1 MISDA
6 IHLGM
11 KSLLCLG
18 IAAAIEAVALSSG
31 IAQENARLENTVV
44 KAGETYQLETISP
57 LVDNPDRVKILSF
70 GPKSWVY
77 VEYEQSVLKPGELL
91 PSNRKGQMW
100 VNFDHVIAARKI
112 TPDTPPTPVGEQTR
126 R

>member
-1 MISDA
+1 
-6 IHLGM
+6 M
-11 KSLLCLG
+11 KPLLCLG
-18 IAAAIEAVALSSG
+18 FAAMALSSA
-31 IAQENARLENTVV
+31 IAQEKDRLENTVV

-57 LVDNPDRVKILSF
+57 LVDNPDRVTILRF

-77 VEYEQSVLKPGELL
+77 VEYQQSVLKPGELL
-91 PSNRKGQMW
+91 PSNRKGEMW

-112 TPDTPPTPVGEQTR
+112 TPESPPPVGEHTR

>member
-1 MISDA
+1 
-6 IHLGM
+6 M
-11 KSLLCLG
+11 KLFLCLG
-18 IAAAIEAVALSSG
+18 VAAAIEALVLSPAF
-31 IAQENARLENTVV
+31 AQDNTRIENTVV
-44 KAGETYQLETISP
+44 KAGEVYQLETISP
-57 LVDNPDRVKILSF
+57 LVDQPDRVTILSF

-100 VNFDHVIAARKI
+100 VNFDHVIAARKV
-112 TPDTPPTPVGEQTR
+112 TPEAPPPAVGEQTR

>member
-1 MISDA
+1 
-6 IHLGM
+6 M
-11 KSLLCLG
+11 KSFHCLG
-18 IAAAIEAVALSSG
+18 FAAVAGAVALSTA
-31 IAQENARLENTVV
+31 IAQDNTRIENTVV
-44 KAGETYQLETISP
+44 KAGEVYQLETISP
-57 LVDNPDRVKILSF
+57 LVDQPDRVTILSF

-112 TPDTPPTPVGEQTR
+112 TPESTPPFVGEHTKR
-126 R
+126 